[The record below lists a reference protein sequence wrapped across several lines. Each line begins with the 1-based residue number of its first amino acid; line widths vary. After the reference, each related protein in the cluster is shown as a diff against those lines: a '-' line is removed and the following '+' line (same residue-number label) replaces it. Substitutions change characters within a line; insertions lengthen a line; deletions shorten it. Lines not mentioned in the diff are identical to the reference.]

1 MHEQEL
7 QDALDAVGVAQI
19 SCNPITD
26 NNAAKALQ
34 RVAAEEAMPLSK
46 EQALSIA
53 RSAAGD
59 LRSAIEAVQL
69 LCTGVAPLPPQPKTR
84 KVAAPALSAPGVNS
98 PKFSGPSL
106 KSAGCQQLPCS
117 GLNVSSPPDLT
128 LPGLRVCMQG
138 ELQVDCV
145 PASCPPDVAN
155 DKVV

>member
-84 KVAAPALSAPGVNS
+84 KVAQLLPFSAPGNQFPNS
-98 PKFSGPSL
+98 RAPAWNL
-106 KSAGCQQLPCS
+106 
-117 GLNVSSPPDLT
+117 
-128 LPGLRVCMQG
+128 QG
-138 ELQVDCV
+138 
-145 PASCPPDVAN
+145 ASNCYVLASMCRRP
-155 DKVV
+155 

>member
-1 MHEQEL
+1 MIFTLLNPMSSVAMDSSHLLSRHAEQLGCGRPHSLLSCSMHEQEL

-84 KVAAPALSAPGVNS
+84 KVAAPALFSPGVN
-98 PKFSGPSL
+98 PPNPQGP
-106 KSAGCQQLPCS
+106 A
-117 GLNVSSPPDLT
+117 
-128 LPGLRVCMQG
+128 
-138 ELQVDCV
+138 
-145 PASCPPDVAN
+145 
-155 DKVV
+155 